1 VERYQPRLLLL
12 EDIALKG
19 RDYMELNKSLRDGIE
34 RPLLLEL
41 GYMPPGKIKDF
52 KIFSIILMAL

>member
-1 VERYQPRLLLL
+1 MERYQPRLLL

-19 RDYMELNKSLRDGIE
+19 TDNMELNKSLRDGIG

-41 GYMPPGKIKDF
+41 GYMPPIKIKDF